1 MGIVSH
7 VGDFTVKLIGFVL
20 GLAGAL
26 GGFVIAFGAWGV
38 GYCGG
43 LTPDSPAA
51 GTLRS
56 DLCRGTSGDL
66 MSGVVVAAWLLA
78 AVAPL
83 LGAYYGLRKRAVWP
97 LPAAA
102 IVGAVPIVA
111 IAILAA
117 VLPQR

>member
-1 MGIVSH
+1 
-7 VGDFTVKLIGFVL
+7 VKITGFVL
-20 GLAGAL
+20 GLVGAF
-26 GGFVIAFGAWGV
+26 GGWVVAFGAWGV

-78 AVAPL
+78 AAAPL
-83 LGAYYGLRKRAVWP
+83 LGAYYGLRKGAVWP
-97 LPAAA
+97 VAAGT
-102 IVGAVPIVA
+102 IIGAAPIA
-111 IAILAA
+111 TIAILAA
-117 VLPQR
+117 TLPQG